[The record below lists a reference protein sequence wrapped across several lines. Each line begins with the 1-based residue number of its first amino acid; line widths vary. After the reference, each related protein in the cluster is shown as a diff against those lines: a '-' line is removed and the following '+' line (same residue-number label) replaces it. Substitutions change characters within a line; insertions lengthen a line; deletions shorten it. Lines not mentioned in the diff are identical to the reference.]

1 MKESLLL
8 LKGLLEIWQI
18 KPIDI
23 WYQLQKMVILVNYM
37 IKLMHTAI
45 NPSTIKM
52 KPDYVKTSAYTAF
65 EVENNDTEPKLK
77 LAIL

>member
-1 MKESLLL
+1 
-8 LKGLLEIWQI
+8 
-18 KPIDI
+18 
-23 WYQLQKMVILVNYM
+23 MVILVNYM
-37 IKLMHTAI
+37 IKLMHTEI

-52 KPDYVKTSAYTAF
+52 KPDDVKTSAYTAF